1 MAFQIAVSDAIKRRL
16 DIYSDERYL
25 AFTRAVADVV
35 KGRGKGKRIHVSP
48 LSKREFYAL
57 RQGPYTLYYSLD
69 PDMGSLSLVMEEF
82 LSDAEGELVM
92 DTFAEGRD

>member
-1 MAFQIAVSDAIKRRL
+1 VAFQVAVSDAIKRRL

-25 AFTRAVADVV
+25 AFTRTVADVV
-35 KGRGKGKRIHVSP
+35 KGRGQGKRIHVSA

-57 RQGPYTLYYSLD
+57 RAGPYTLYYSLN
-69 PDMGSLSLVMEEF
+69 PDVGAMSLVIEEF
-82 LSDAEGELVM
+82 LSDAEGELVL